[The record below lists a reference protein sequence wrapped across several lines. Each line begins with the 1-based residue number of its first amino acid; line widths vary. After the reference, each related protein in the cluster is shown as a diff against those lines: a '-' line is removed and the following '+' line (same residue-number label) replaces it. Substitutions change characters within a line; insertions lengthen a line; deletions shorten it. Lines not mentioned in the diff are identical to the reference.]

1 MCAMLMIGVVQKK
14 IKSGN
19 DGHEFWHIFGC
30 NETFEKKSN
39 PILAV
44 TELGEKVNYLVLD
57 TLDFC
62 LGSVMFMVGQF
73 FEIRKEMCPLTLG
86 F

>member
-1 MCAMLMIGVVQKK
+1 MDT
-14 IKSGN
+14 N
-19 DGHEFWHIFGC
+19 FG
-30 NETFEKKSN
+30 TFLAVMKLLKKSN

-62 LGSVMFMVGQF
+62 LGSVMFMVG
-73 FEIRKEMCPLTLG
+73 
-86 F
+86 